1 MIAALPNDDDLS
13 ALQREALGRVR
24 RLVSGEATIADV
36 EDAKRWQAQSPKHAE
51 AFAFASRL
59 WGQLGPAGQN
69 VLMRSDERLPVAA
82 QRTASYRP
90 SRRLVIGGALA
101 ACAAYAVVRPPLQLW
116 PSMSEL
122 AADYRTAVGEQRR
135 VALAGGAS
143 MELNTR
149 TSVALRTSTDAGNG
163 IELIDGEALIDT
175 GGDLSHPLTV
185 IAGNGRVSATGARFN
200 VRYDGATSC
209 ITCLVGAI
217 DIHRLGATQRLEAR
231 QQYTYGARGTGAA
244 GAADPAVATAWQ
256 DGLLVFQRT
265 PLAAVVDEVNR
276 YRPGKIVLMNARLG
290 ERTVNARF
298 RVQNIDEIMTL
309 AQQVFGAKVTSLP
322 GGLVILS

>member
-1 MIAALPNDDDLS
+1 MIASFPQDDELS

-59 WGQLGPAGQN
+59 WGQLGPAGHN
-69 VLMRSDERLPVAA
+69 VLMRGGERLPA
-82 QRTASYRP
+82 QPMSYRP
-90 SRRLVIGGALA
+90 SRRLMIGGALA

-122 AADYRTAVGEQRR
+122 AADYRTAIGEQRR
-135 VALAGGAS
+135 VPLADGTS
-143 MELNTR
+143 IELNTR
-149 TSVALRTSTDAGNG
+149 TSVALRKSETGING

-175 GGDLSHPLTV
+175 GRERASPFTV
-185 IAGNGRVSATGARFN
+185 IAGNGRVSASGARFN
-200 VRYDGATSC
+200 VRHDGKTSC
-209 ITCLVGAI
+209 VTCLDGEI
-217 DIHRLGATQRLEAR
+217 DILRLGATQRLHAR
-231 QQYTYGARGTGAA
+231 QQYTYGEQGA
-244 GAADPAVATAWQ
+244 GASTVADPAAATAWQ

-265 PLAAVVDEVNR
+265 PLATVVDEVNR
-276 YRPGKIVLMNARLG
+276 YRPGKIVLMNAQLG
-290 ERTVNARF
+290 ARTVNARF
-298 RVQNIDEIMTL
+298 RVQNVDEIMTL
-309 AQQVFGAKVTSLP
+309 AQQVFGARVTSLP

>member
-1 MIAALPNDDDLS
+1 MIAEPPNDDDLS

-36 EDAKRWQAQSPKHAE
+36 EDAKRWQAQSAKHAE

-69 VLMRSDERLPVAA
+69 VLMRGGERLPVAA
-82 QRTASYRP
+82 QQARSYRP

-101 ACAAYAVVRPPLQLW
+101 ACAAYAMVRPPLQLW

-175 GGDLSHPLTV
+175 GGATSFTV

-200 VRYDGATSC
+200 VRHDGTISC
-209 ITCLVGAI
+209 VTCIAGEI
-217 DIHRLGATQRLEAR
+217 DIHRLGATERLAAR
-231 QQYTYGARGTGAA
+231 QQYTYGARGTGTAA
-244 GAADPAVATAWQ
+244 AADPAAATAWQ

-298 RVQNIDEIMTL
+298 RVQNVDEIMTL